1 MDMVISSRPDHMS
14 GMGSRNDEIVGV
26 DRREIEFAR
35 MRSDMARAE
44 RQKDLVALSTGRLRL
59 LSPYIYSF

>member
-1 MDMVISSRPDHMS
+1 
-14 GMGSRNDEIVGV
+14 MGGRNDEIVGV

-44 RQKDLVALSTGRLRL
+44 SRHFIVLSKTSTFDLRIPRYASILIFRTQL
-59 LSPYIYSF
+59 L